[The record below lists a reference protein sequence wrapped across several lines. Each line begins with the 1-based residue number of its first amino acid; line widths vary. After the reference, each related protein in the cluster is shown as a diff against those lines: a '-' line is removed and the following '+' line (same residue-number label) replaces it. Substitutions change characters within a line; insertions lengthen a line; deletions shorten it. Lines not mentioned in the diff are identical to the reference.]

1 MKRKIELLAPG
12 GDIDSLKAAILA
24 GADAVYCGLDKFNA
38 RNRAA
43 NISFEDLQGILR
55 LAHKNNCEVF
65 LTLNILIVEREM
77 PLLLSVLNKLVNTNI
92 DGVIVQDFGM
102 FYLLSKY
109 FKGLKVHAST
119 QLTTHNEGQI
129 KFLSQFDAK
138 RVNLSRELNIDEISH
153 LTSVA
158 HENRVLTEVF
168 VHGSYCISFSGVCY
182 MSSVLS
188 GKSGNRG
195 RCSQPCRGRY
205 LTTLEE
211 KDYPLN
217 LKDNSAYFNLRE
229 LSNVGVDS
237 LKIEGRI
244 KEFEYVYTVVNS
256 WRKQLQSFYTHDLLL
271 DDNSDLHKVFNRK
284 FSNSFL
290 RGDINKDMFIDNPM
304 SNSTL
309 RLSEINQYSSDDKR
323 KQGAIELYE
332 EKEKTRKHIKDI
344 IDQLNTDKIPLVIEI
359 SGACG
364 TVLKATVR
372 TPDRSFLVHS
382 EFRLVDKG
390 IQFLNHEIF
399 LKKLGALQDTG
410 YYIKV
415 LNTEQLGAKLYIPFN
430 ELTALRRKILF
441 VLNDS
446 KEAVLPIALPVL
458 KKPSTIKIKPRL
470 SVLISLPK
478 DVLLCK
484 DSSVDIYFQLPNSF
498 KTKATE
504 FIDLFINNEK
514 LIPWFPSVLIGEDYT
529 AAVDFLHHLQ
539 TKVIVTN
546 NTGIAYEAYKMGIAW
561 ISGPYL
567 NMTNS
572 YSLLALKENFN
583 CSGSFI
589 SNELKYTQ
597 IKDIK
602 KPDDF
607 DLYYSI
613 YHPIMMMTSRQCL
626 FHQVTGCEKSIM
638 DDSCIQHCEKSSSIT
653 NLKKDTFIIKKTK
666 GNYHSVYNAANLLNT
681 DIVKDLPDHFSG
693 FLIDLRDIKT
703 ETKIEFN
710 KESIIKLFKNH
721 ISGDSDSTQQLKQ
734 IIHPSINTQYKK
746 GI

>member
-38 RNRAA
+38 RNRAV
-43 NISFEDLQGILR
+43 NISFEDLQGILK

-65 LTLNILIVEREM
+65 LTLNILIVEREI
-77 PLLLSVLNKLVNTNI
+77 PNLLSVLNKLVNTSI
-92 DGVIVQDFGM
+92 DGVIVQDLGM

-109 FKGLKVHAST
+109 FKDLKIHAST

-129 KFLSQFDAK
+129 KFLSQLDAN

-153 LTSVA
+153 LTSIA
-158 HENRVLTEVF
+158 HENKVLTEVF

-205 LTTLEE
+205 VTTPQE
-211 KDYPLN
+211 KHYPLN
-217 LKDNSAYFNLRE
+217 LKDNSAYFDLRE
-229 LSNVGVDS
+229 LWDVGVDS

-256 WRKQLQSFYTHDLLL
+256 WRKQLNSFYTQDVLL
-271 DDNSDLHKVFNRK
+271 DDNSDLHKVFNRG

-290 RGDINKDMFIDNPM
+290 KGDINKDMFIDNPM

-309 RLSEINQYSSDDKR
+309 HLSEINQYSSDEKR

-332 EKEKTRKHIKDI
+332 EKEETRNHIKNL
-344 IDQLNTDKIPLVIEI
+344 IDQLNIDKIPLMIDI
-359 SGACG
+359 SGARG
-364 TVLKATVR
+364 TILKATVR
-372 TPDRSFLVHS
+372 TPDRSFLVQS

-390 IQFLNHEIF
+390 MQFLNHEIL
-399 LKKLGALQDTG
+399 LKKLRALQDTG
-410 YYIKV
+410 YYLKE
-415 LNTEQLGAKLYIPFN
+415 LNTDQLGAKLYIPFN
-430 ELTALRRKILF
+430 ELTVLKRKILF
-441 VLNDS
+441 VLNDYR
-446 KEAVLPIALPVL
+446 EAVLPIVLPVL

-470 SVLISLPK
+470 SVLISSPK
-478 DVLLCK
+478 DVFLCK

-498 KTKATE
+498 KTKVTE

-529 AAVDFLHHLQ
+529 AAVDFLHHIQ
-539 TKVIVTN
+539 AKVIVTN

-561 ISGPYL
+561 IAGPYL
-567 NMTNS
+567 NITNS

-613 YHPIMMMTSRQCL
+613 YHPITMMTSRQCL

-653 NLKKDTFIIKKTK
+653 NLKEDTFIIKKTK
-666 GNYHSVYNAANLLNT
+666 GNYHCIYNAANFLNT
-681 DIVKDLPDHFSG
+681 DIIKDLPDHFSG

-703 ETKIEFN
+703 ETKIEFD

-721 ISGDSDSTQQLKQ
+721 LRGDSDSTQQLKH

>member
-38 RNRAA
+38 RNKAA
-43 NISFEDLQGILR
+43 NISFEELQGILR

-77 PLLLSVLNKLVNTNI
+77 PLLLSVLNKLVNTSI

-102 FYLLSKY
+102 FYLLSRY
-109 FKGLKVHAST
+109 FQGLKIHAST

-129 KFLSQFDAK
+129 KFLSRFGAN

-158 HENRVLTEVF
+158 HKNEVLTEVF

-195 RCSQPCRGRY
+195 RCSQPCRWRY
-205 LTTLEE
+205 DTTPEE

-217 LKDNSAYFNLRE
+217 LKDNSAYFDLRK
-229 LSNVGVDS
+229 LWDVGVDS

-256 WRKQLQSFYTHDLLL
+256 WRKQLQSFYAHDILL
-271 DDNSDLHKVFNRK
+271 DDNSDLHKVFNRE

-309 RLSEINQYSSDDKR
+309 HLSKINQYSSDDKR
-323 KQGAIELYE
+323 KQGAKELYE

-344 IDQLNTDKIPLVIEI
+344 IDQLNTDKIPLMIEI
-359 SGACG
+359 SGECG

-372 TPDRSFLVHS
+372 TPDRSFLVQS

-390 IQFLNHEIF
+390 IQFLNHEIL
-399 LKKLGALQDTG
+399 LKKLRALQDTG
-410 YYIKV
+410 YYLKE
-415 LNTEQLGAKLYIPFN
+415 LNTEQLGVKLYIPFK
-430 ELTALRRKILF
+430 ELTALKRKILF

-470 SVLISLPK
+470 SVLISSPK

-498 KTKATE
+498 KTKAAE

-514 LIPWFPSVLIGEDYT
+514 LIPWFPSILIGEDYT

-539 TKVIVTN
+539 AKVIVTN
-546 NTGIAYEAYKMGIAW
+546 NTGIAYEAYKQGIAW
-561 ISGPYL
+561 IAGQYL
-567 NMTNS
+567 NITNS

-638 DDSCIQHCEKSSSIT
+638 DDSCVQHCEKSSSIT

-666 GNYHSVYNAANLLNT
+666 GNFHTVYNATNLLNT
-681 DIVKDLPDHFSG
+681 DIIKDLPGRFSS
-693 FLIDLRDIKT
+693 FFIDLRDIKT
-703 ETKIEFN
+703 ETIIELN
-710 KESIIKLFKNH
+710 KAGIIKLFKNH
-721 ISGDSDSTQQLKQ
+721 LSGDSDSTQQLEH
-734 IIHPSINTQYKK
+734 IIHPSINTQYKG